1 MASTDIRLRIRI
13 LLTAVL
19 IAFISLTSIQ
29 FHSVATF
36 RDPVPGS
43 CTIFSA
49 AIGDRVLFGNN
60 EDYYKPKTY
69 LWTEPGTD
77 STYGCIYLGYKTYSH
92 QGGINEKGLCF
103 DANALP
109 GSQLIP
115 HDNLPL
121 PPTYPPPYQD
131 YAVWIPV
138 LILRKAATVKEA
150 VKMAT
155 KYQRSNW
162 YPQSGDLKY
171 QLYFAD
177 ATGDAVVMSVDQN
190 GELAFSR
197 KEQGKSYLISTNFN
211 KANSENALEYPCERY
226 QKADEMLSRIN
237 SENDLTHDFFK
248 SILDSVHVSGLFN
261 TTLYSNVFDLKK
273 GMIYLY
279 HWHQYN
285 EVVVLDVNKE
295 LAKKRYL
302 IRIKDLFSP
311 ATVRNASNE
320 YKGIILRWS
329 LASILGTVILVL
341 VLHYLRKIRSL

>member
-1 MASTDIRLRIRI
+1 
-13 LLTAVL
+13 
-19 IAFISLTSIQ
+19 
-29 FHSVATF
+29 
-36 RDPVPGS
+36 
-43 CTIFSA
+43 
-49 AIGDRVLFGNN
+49 
-60 EDYYKPKTY
+60 
-69 LWTEPGTD
+69 
-77 STYGCIYLGYKTYSH
+77 
-92 QGGINEKGLCF
+92 
-103 DANALP
+103 
-109 GSQLIP
+109 
-115 HDNLPL
+115 
-121 PPTYPPPYQD
+121 
-131 YAVWIPV
+131 
-138 LILRKAATVKEA
+138 
-150 VKMAT
+150 
-155 KYQRSNW
+155 
-162 YPQSGDLKY
+162 
-171 QLYFAD
+171 
-177 ATGDAVVMSVDQN
+177 
-190 GELAFSR
+190 
-197 KEQGKSYLISTNFN
+197 
-211 KANSENALEYPCERY
+211 
-226 QKADEMLSRIN
+226 MLSRIN